1 MNAEKRDI
9 MEQENFDWSEW
20 ERLYQEGEEK
30 IKKEQRSAQLCEWGK
45 LGGGSRPVKGK
56 DEKKVRISFRV
67 SESEKMLIDK
77 KVLESEMSL
86 SEYLRSSALS
96 SKIQQ
101 RPKVDTERNKILVE
115 YRLNFIRLFNFIES
129 RIWNEE
135 EKLEF
140 KKELRGLIRSLQ
152 EELQKK
158 TL

>member
-1 MNAEKRDI
+1 M
-9 MEQENFDWSEW
+9 S
-20 ERLYQEGEEK
+20 
-30 IKKEQRSAQLCEWGK
+30 
-45 LGGGSRPVKGK
+45 GGSRPVKGK